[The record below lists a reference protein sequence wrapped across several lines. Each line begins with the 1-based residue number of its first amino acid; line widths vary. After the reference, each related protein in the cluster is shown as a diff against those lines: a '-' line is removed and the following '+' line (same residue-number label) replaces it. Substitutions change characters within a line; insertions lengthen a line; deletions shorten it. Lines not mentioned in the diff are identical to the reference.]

1 MALLRRYRATYF
13 SLNLENYADKA
24 LAKICKI
31 LQMRCFI
38 LSRLCHLSKFK
49 EQEYKLQIFIAWKN
63 RISGAV

>member
-13 SLNLENYADKA
+13 SRNFENYADKA
-24 LAKICKI
+24 LAKICKT
-31 LQMRCFI
+31 LQIRRFI
-38 LSRLCHLSKFK
+38 LNHLCHLSKFK